1 MQDKLSNLIKI
12 LLNSESTVASR
23 DLANEL
29 QVSDRTIR
37 NYIQEINGLNDKNII
52 SANSSG
58 YYISDRLA
66 VTETLRVNLKIGT
79 HIPQNNE
86 ERFTYI
92 VQKLL
97 RTNFLNTFDLANELY
112 ISYSTLKR
120 SLNYINKRLSRWH
133 VKIRAAHDQLF
144 LSGKESNKRKLF
156 SYLIYRENT
165 GNLLNSNYLEKFF
178 GKKNTSKLQ
187 SMVDKVIKRYELL
200 LNEFSYNNLLLHL
213 LILISRL
220 SMGKT
225 ITHSVTTDNT
235 EIGPYTID
243 LAKEIKKNFSINIT
257 SPEIREID
265 ILFKTNTNLYS
276 EIQSKIFS
284 NKPLIENIHII
295 IDKVKNM
302 YLVDLSSIKFVQH
315 FSIYLYNL
323 LYSLKHNFAHYN
335 PIKTNISNNFP
346 LIYDIATYVAFLIDK
361 LWDVNVS
368 EDEIGFIALPIGAEI
383 ERQKHNSEKL
393 KAELVVPTY
402 LNIKEEIHD
411 FFRRNFTKD
420 ITIVKETD
428 KIDNKNDLDSYDLIF
443 FIMLPN
449 IKSNISPKCVFLSPF
464 DLNKQKLKIQT
475 AIDKATLNRK
485 KEMFK
490 SKALSFFSKDLFWNI
505 NKKIEK
511 EELTKKMYHKMKLLG
526 IVNKT
531 FYDEIMQRESMG
543 PTAFSNVAIIH
554 PMNYNSS
561 QTKVAV
567 ALSKRGI
574 KWDNKIVNMV
584 FMISISKQYKDDFR
598 NIYEN
603 LIDFLSNKKTFEKV
617 LNAQNIDEFYKN
629 LLL

>member
-1 MQDKLSNLIKI
+1 MQDKLSDLIKV
-12 LLNSESTVASR
+12 LLDSESAVTSK

-37 NYIQEINGLNDKNII
+37 NYIQEINGLNDNNII
-52 SANSSG
+52 SANGSG

-66 VTETLRVNLKIGT
+66 ITELLRVSLKVGS

-97 RTNFLNTFDLANELY
+97 RNNSLDTFNLANELY

-120 SLNYINKRLSRWH
+120 SLNYINKRLDQWN
-133 VKIRAAHDQLF
+133 VKIISAHDQLY

-165 GNLLNSNYLEKFF
+165 GNLLNSNYLEKYF
-178 GKKNTSKLQ
+178 GKETSSKLQ
-187 SMVDKVIKRYELL
+187 SMVDKVIKKYELQV
-200 LNEFSYNNLLLHL
+200 NEFSYNNLLLHL
-213 LILISRL
+213 LVLISRL

-225 ITHSVTTDNT
+225 INHSVATDNA
-235 EIGPYTID
+235 EIGPYTIE
-243 LAKEIKKNFSINIT
+243 LAKAIKKSFSTDLT

-265 ILFKTNTNLYS
+265 ILFKTHTNLYS
-276 EIQSKIFS
+276 KIQSKNIS
-284 NKPLIENIHII
+284 NKTLMKNINII
-295 IDKVKNM
+295 TKKVKNM
-302 YLVDLSSIKFVQH
+302 YLVDLSSIKFVQP
-315 FSIYLYNL
+315 FAIYLYNL
-323 LYSLKHNFAHYN
+323 LYRLRHNFVHYN

-361 LWDVNVS
+361 LWEVKVP
-368 EDEIGFIALPIGAEI
+368 EDEISFIALPIGAEI
-383 ERQKHNSEKL
+383 ERQKHNPEKL
-393 KAELVVPTY
+393 RTVLIVPSY
-402 LNIKEEIHD
+402 LMFREQIHD

-428 KIDNKNDLDSYDLIF
+428 KIDNKDDFESYDLIF
-443 FIMLPN
+443 FIMLPD
-449 IKSNISPKCVFLSPF
+449 IKSNINPKCVFLSPF

-490 SKALSFFSKDLFWNI
+490 SKALSFFSKDLFWNVSE
-505 NKKIEK
+505 KMAK
-511 EELTKKMYHKMKLLG
+511 EELIKKIYHKMKSLG

-531 FYDEIMQRESMG
+531 FYDEILQRESMG
-543 PTAFSNVAIIH
+543 PTAFNNVAIIH
-554 PMNYNSS
+554 PMNYDSF

-567 ALSKRGI
+567 VLSKGGI

-603 LIDFLSNKKTFEKV
+603 LIDFLSNKNTFAQV
-617 LNAQNIDEFYKN
+617 LNAQSIDEFYKD